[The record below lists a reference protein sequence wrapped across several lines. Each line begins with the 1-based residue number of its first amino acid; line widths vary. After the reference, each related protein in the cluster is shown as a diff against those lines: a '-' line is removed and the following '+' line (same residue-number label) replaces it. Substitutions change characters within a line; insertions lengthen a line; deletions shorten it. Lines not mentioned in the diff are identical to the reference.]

1 MNVMIILGGGD
12 GGHTAQ
18 HLPGGNIGSSHVG
31 RRHKV
36 TAQSERMRR
45 QVTN

>member
-1 MNVMIILGGGD
+1 MNIMIILGGGD

-18 HLPGGNIGSSHVG
+18 HLPGGVIGSSHVG

-36 TAQSERMRR
+36 TAQSEWMGK